1 MIVDASFI
9 WLQANAVI
17 SLATA
22 MIIATYQRTDT
33 RHKLHYSIIAW
44 LAMVALIS
52 IPIRVWVGNYTI
64 VDRSE
69 VIVNFIL
76 LLVML
81 NSRGNITGK
90 RS

>member
-1 MIVDASFI
+1 MTIDWANV
-9 WLQANAVI
+9 WLQANA
-17 SLATA
+17 
-22 MIIATYQRTDT
+22 IIALLVVIVIASYQRSDS
-33 RHKLHYSIIAW
+33 RHKSHYSFIAW
-44 LAMVALIS
+44 LAMIALIS
-52 IPIRVWVGNYTI
+52 IPIRIWVGNYSV

-81 NSRGNITGK
+81 NSRGNITGR